1 MDAAVFW
8 DVIGKYNSFTWIYQC
23 IIAIL
28 LLISAGLAVLKNKA
42 WLLKAALGVG
52 NIFIGVVFFL
62 VYGTE
67 AIQKYFAAPLFLL
80 TGFLLFREAV
90 MHRGIKLGKPV
101 AVQWI
106 LLSMF
111 ILYPLASSLLGHT
124 FPHIA
129 TYIMPCPFISLSIVV
144 YSCYEQKSKLILLL
158 LTIWGVTGLKA
169 FFVNAFED
177 IILLICG
184 LFCLWI
190 LIRTMRRQ
198 HKA

>member
-1 MDAAVFW
+1 MDASVFW
-8 DVIGKYNSFTWIYQC
+8 DVIGNYNTFTWIYQC
-23 IIAIL
+23 VIAIS

-80 TGFLLFREAV
+80 TGLLLFREAV
-90 MHRGIKLGKPV
+90 MYRNVKLGKPG

-106 LLSMF
+106 LLLMF
-111 ILYPLASSLLGHT
+111 IIYPMASFLLGHT
-124 FPHIA
+124 FPRIV
-129 TYIMPCPFISLSIVV
+129 TYIIPCPFISLSIAV

-198 HKA
+198 HRA